1 VGLDKQTPFFL
12 GWMENKK
19 KKVSF
24 KRPNPNRSREEMDE
38 ISNFFS
44 FLSKYFVEKDM
55 AVVVPV

>member
-1 VGLDKQTPFFL
+1 
-12 GWMENKK
+12 MENKK

-38 ISNFFS
+38 ISNFFP

-55 AVVVPV
+55 EVVVPV